1 MHTSRPTRSRALKPR
16 SLKRQRQS
24 EAALRPRREP
34 VQFSYPD
41 PPVWKP
47 LG

>member
-1 MHTSRPTRSRALKPR
+1 MHTSRSTGSHALKPR
-16 SLKRQRQS
+16 ALKRQRQS

-34 VQFSYPD
+34 VQFPYPE